1 VAGLVAGLGGAVLFA
16 WSMQHAGSTAVVDG
30 FRRVGSG
37 FIIVIL
43 LGGVR
48 ALVRTAG
55 WRMCLDSE
63 DQRAFRSML
72 AAYLAGDAIGNVTP
86 FGFLASEPSKIVM
99 VRRRIALP
107 ASVASLTVENLF
119 YSATVLVM
127 LVTGTAGLLL
137 SFELPPSLRIAS
149 LVVLLVAPLVAV
161 AAGWVV
167 MTDRRVV
174 RASLEWLVRRP
185 AAARYLSEWLP
196 HIRQTGDRIVGFVAR
211 HPGKVIPLI
220 VLEATY
226 HVAAIAEVWF
236 VLSLIAGVQTPV
248 LTAFVLEAVNR
259 TITIAFQFVPMWVGV
274 DEASTAAVTSAV
286 NLGSAA
292 GISLALVRKTRIVV
306 WTAIG
311 FLLVVEF
318 LWVGMRDER
327 HCDRRERA
335 RRRHG
340 EDGEPDPVPDVPCVM
355 S

>member
-1 VAGLVAGLGGAVLFA
+1 
-16 WSMQHAGSTAVVDG
+16 MQHAGTTAVVDG

-37 FIIVIL
+37 LIVVIL

-48 ALVRTAG
+48 ALVRTAA
-55 WRMCLDSE
+55 WRMCLDPE
-63 DQRAFRSML
+63 DQLPFRSML

-127 LVTGTAGLLL
+127 LVTGTAALLL
-137 SFELPPSLRIAS
+137 SFALPLSLRIAC
-149 LVVLLVAPLVAV
+149 LVVLGVTPLVAI
-161 AAGWVV
+161 AAVWAV
-167 MTDRRVV
+167 TTHRRVG
-174 RASLEWLVRRP
+174 RALLEWLVRQP
-185 AAARYLSEWLP
+185 VAARYVSERLP

-211 HPGKVIPLI
+211 HPGKAMPVIL
-220 VLEATY
+220 LEATY
-226 HVAAIAEVWF
+226 HVAAIAEIWVA
-236 VLSLIAGVQTPV
+236 LSLITGVRTPV

-292 GISLALVRKTRIVV
+292 GISLALIRKTRIVV

-311 FLLVVEF
+311 LLHVVQRG
-318 LWVGMRDER
+318 LSVGAAS
-327 HCDRRERA
+327 REA
-335 RRRHG
+335 
-340 EDGEPDPVPDVPCVM
+340 DVLAAIE
-355 S
+355 